1 MCDAQNISVLGLQ
14 QNIFEG
20 QLPMDWAQAGR
31 WPSLGYLQ
39 LWNNSLSGSVPRL
52 LGQCHCSSS
61 PESPVS
67 PSYFMLL
74 SCSCCSTSAICLP
87 SIPKSLNAR
96 GSPMTRLRL
105 IL

>member
-39 LWNNSLSGSVPRL
+39 LWNNSLSGSVPA
-52 LGQCHCSSS
+52 SWDNA
-61 PESPVS
+61 
-67 PSYFMLL
+67 
-74 SCSCCSTSAICLP
+74 TALP
-87 SIPKSLNAR
+87 ALKVL
-96 GSPMTRLRL
+96 
-105 IL
+105 